1 VGRDCPALS
10 HYGALDTP
18 AIEFQPRY
26 NIASTQNS
34 FVVRVCNDAREL
46 ADLRWGLV
54 PFWAKD
60 CKGGARMINAQ
71 SETCGTKPAFR
82 EAFRSRRCLVVANGF
97 YEWPEKNKPRLIKDN
112 EPFAFPG
119 V

>member
-1 VGRDCPALS
+1 M
-10 HYGALDTP
+10 
-18 AIEFQPRY
+18 
-26 NIASTQNS
+26 
-34 FVVRVCNDAREL
+34 VRVCNDAREL

-119 V
+119 VWETLATEWRREA